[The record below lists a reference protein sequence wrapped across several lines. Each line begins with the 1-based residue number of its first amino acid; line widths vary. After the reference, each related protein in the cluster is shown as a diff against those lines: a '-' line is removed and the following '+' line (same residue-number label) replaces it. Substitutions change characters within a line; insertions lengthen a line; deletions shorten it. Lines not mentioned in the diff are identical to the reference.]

1 MLVSAVSIR
10 CEFLR
15 FFFPEAVLFM
25 GLHFGLEGNGFLG
38 LLGLFRI
45 LGLVPVGSDVDDAVA
60 EADADAGPL
69 AVVAVVVV
77 IVPDAEVVEA
87 SEVSVSRLFA
97 CNGRLLCVRSTR

>member
-10 CEFLR
+10 WEFLR

-38 LLGLFRI
+38 LFRI
-45 LGLVPVGSDVDDAVA
+45 LGLVPVGSDVDDVVA

-87 SEVSVSRLFA
+87 SEVSVSRLVA
-97 CNGRLLCVRSTR
+97 CKGRLLCVRSTR